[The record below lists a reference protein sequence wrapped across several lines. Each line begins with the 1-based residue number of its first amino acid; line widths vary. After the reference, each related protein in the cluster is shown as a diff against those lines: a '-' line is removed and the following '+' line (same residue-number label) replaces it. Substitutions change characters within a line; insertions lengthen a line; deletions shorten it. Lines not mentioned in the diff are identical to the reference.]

1 MAIFSTAG
9 FSLAYYLFTFFA
21 IEASFAI
28 AWGHW
33 RRDVSFKARRL
44 ALAFGW
50 LGVLRFIFFFA
61 FSTQAA
67 VIKVPLEQALMVIS
81 LGFLAWSFSP
91 VLTRQKLVATGFLI
105 GNTGLALLFFAVDAW
120 LVAGNLTV
128 VWLLWQIAVGLFLLA
143 SQIRQLSPDQIFTTT
158 GVLVLVLGALFQII
172 WGNRQ
177 LIETGAAVFTR
188 LSEMVA
194 YPILVIAVYQEVVE
208 SINVQRQ
215 ALKSL
220 SQATQEQIQG
230 LISLFES
237 TQAIIATLNTTQVL
251 EGAAKGVALAL
262 NVDVCAIALPL
273 ENEPDTLRLVATHNP
288 HRQGRGEAV
297 SFPVSEQHAIKHA
310 LERMRQVKINT
321 AHSDPQLRFLFA
333 LMGAVDQT
341 GPLVIQP
348 LILHDTP
355 IGVLLAGNPY
365 SRRAFIPT
373 EFQLIHSL
381 ANQTAIALEN
391 ARAYQGVVNKS
402 HHLAWTLRNKE
413 QDSSRKMAALEAELQ
428 KSREETTIISQKL
441 YEQESIARRSQQS
454 LTDYQQQISALSTQ
468 MKAARRKIETVLAEN
483 KRLATISSSRR
494 EHGEKLRQAEE
505 EIKSLREQLTEAN
518 MEAGEAQK
526 LSRALQELQTRSR
539 KLARALR
546 ISHRKQ
552 QQAAAMPLA
561 LTSPQINT
569 ELENMSCGVLIS
581 NQQGKIDRVNPA
593 TAALFNMDSS
603 KLIGKKMLDVIDDDQ
618 WRQTIRQSAKRDE
631 GVASATLTLGERVV
645 KATVSP
651 ITNPGNGQVNGSIV
665 ILYDATEE
673 FETQQARDEFV
684 ASLAQELRTPMT
696 SIIGYVDLLLGE
708 SVGMIGDMQRKFLQ
722 RVKANIERMESL
734 LNDLIGIAAIDAGQ
748 LEINPVALDIAEI
761 VEEAIIGAKTQIEE
775 KEIQLQLNLPEHTP
789 VIEADPACMQQV
801 MVNLL
806 SNATKTTPVGGMVE
820 VRAGITDCEDCP
832 QITTDD
838 EEQKWLRI
846 SITDSGGGIAEK
858 DAGRVF
864 ERLYK
869 ADNPLI
875 QGLGETGVGLSI
887 VKHLIEAHNG
897 AVWFDTEMGKGTTF
911 HFALPIVDYV
921 NDPWQE
927 VDVPPLDLNSDH

>member
-1 MAIFSTAG
+1 VAIFSTAG

-28 AWGHW
+28 AWEHW
-33 RRDVSFKARRL
+33 RRDVSLKARRL

-50 LGVLRFIFFFA
+50 MGALRFVFFFV
-61 FSTQAA
+61 FSTQSNT
-67 VIKVPLEQALMVIS
+67 IRVPLEQALMVIS

-91 VLTRQKLVATGFLI
+91 RLNQKEWPATAFLI
-105 GNTGLALLFFAVDAW
+105 GNTTLALLIFAVDAW
-120 LVAGNLTV
+120 AVPASLTV
-128 VWLLWQIAVGLFLLA
+128 VWLIWQIGLGLFLLV
-143 SQIRQLSPDQIFTTT
+143 SQLQSLSPDQMFTTT
-158 GVLVLVLGALFQII
+158 GVLVLILGGVFQLI

-177 LIETGAAVFTR
+177 LAETGVAIFTR

-194 YPILVIAVYQEVVE
+194 YPILVVAVYQEVLE

-237 TQAIIATLNTTQVL
+237 TQAIVSTLNTAQVL
-251 EGAAKGVALAL
+251 DGAAKSVALAL

-273 ENEPDTLRLVATHNP
+273 ENEPDTLRMVASHNP
-288 HRQGRGEAV
+288 RRAGRGEDV
-297 SFPVSEQHAIKHA
+297 SFPLSEQRAIKHA
-310 LERMRQVKINT
+310 LERVRQIQINT
-321 AHSDPQLRFLFA
+321 AHTDPQLKFLFA
-333 LMGAVDQT
+333 LMGAIDQT

-348 LILHDTP
+348 LVRHDAP
-355 IGVLLAGNPY
+355 IGVLLVGNPY

-381 ANQTAIALEN
+381 ADHAAIALEN
-391 ARAYQGVVNKS
+391 ARAYQNVVNKS

-413 QDSSRKMAALEAELQ
+413 QDSSRKMAALEAELH
-428 KSREETTIISQKL
+428 KSREETTIMSQKL
-441 YEQESIARRSQQS
+441 LEQESLARRSQKS
-454 LTDYQQQISALSTQ
+454 LTDYQQQIKTLSAQ
-468 MKAARRKIETVLAEN
+468 MKAARQKIERLLAEN
-483 KRLATISSSRR
+483 KHLSSIPSAQP
-494 EHGEKLRQAEE
+494 EPTEKLRQAEDE
-505 EIKSLREQLTEAN
+505 LDALRTQLAEAN
-518 MEAGEAQK
+518 MEAAEAQK
-526 LSRALQELQTRSR
+526 LGQALEELQTRSR

-546 ISHRKQ
+546 ISYRKQ

-561 LTSPQINT
+561 LTSPQINA

-593 TAALFNMDSS
+593 TADLFNMDSN
-603 KLIGKKMLDVIDDDQ
+603 KLIGKKLLDVVDDDQ
-618 WRQTIRQSAKRDE
+618 WRQTIRQSAEQEE
-631 GVASATLTLGERVV
+631 GVTSAMLTMGERVV

-651 ITNPGNGQVNGSIV
+651 ITNPGNGQINGNIV

-748 LEINPVALDIAEI
+748 LEISPVALDMAE
-761 VEEAIIGAKTQIEE
+761 VAEEAIIGAKTQI
-775 KEIQLQLNLPEHTP
+775 
-789 VIEADPACMQQV
+789 
-801 MVNLL
+801 
-806 SNATKTTPVGGMVE
+806 
-820 VRAGITDCEDCP
+820 
-832 QITTDD
+832 
-838 EEQKWLRI
+838 
-846 SITDSGGGIAEK
+846 
-858 DAGRVF
+858 
-864 ERLYK
+864 
-869 ADNPLI
+869 
-875 QGLGETGVGLSI
+875 
-887 VKHLIEAHNG
+887 
-897 AVWFDTEMGKGTTF
+897 
-911 HFALPIVDYV
+911 
-921 NDPWQE
+921 
-927 VDVPPLDLNSDH
+927 

>member
-1 MAIFSTAG
+1 VAIFSTAG

-33 RRDVSFKARRL
+33 RRDVSLKARRL

-50 LGVLRFIFFFA
+50 LGALRFVFFFM
-61 FSTQAA
+61 FSTQSTA
-67 VIKVPLEQALMVIS
+67 VKVSLEQALMVIS
-81 LGFLAWSFSP
+81 LGLLAWSFSP
-91 VLTRQKLVATGFLI
+91 GLTQKKLAATGFLI
-105 GNTGLALLFFAVDAW
+105 GNTALALLFFAVDAW
-120 LVAGNLTV
+120 LAPGDLTV
-128 VWLLWQIAVGLFLLA
+128 VWLLWQMAVGLFLLA
-143 SQIRQLSPDQIFTTT
+143 SQLRQFSPDQIFTTT
-158 GVLVLVLGALFQII
+158 GVLVLILGGLFQII

-177 LIETGAAVFTR
+177 LIETGTAVFTR

-194 YPILVIAVYQEVVE
+194 YPVLVIAVYQEVVE

-220 SQATQEQIQG
+220 SQASKEQIQG

-237 TQAIIATLNTTQVL
+237 TQEIVSTLNTTQVL

-273 ENEPDTLRLVATHNP
+273 ENEPDTLRMVATYNP

-321 AHSDPQLRFLFA
+321 AHSDPQLKFLFA
-333 LMGAVDQT
+333 LMGAIDRT

-348 LILHDTP
+348 LVLHDTS

-468 MKAARRKIETVLAEN
+468 MKAARRKIETLLAEN
-483 KRLATISSSRR
+483 KRLSTISSSHR
-494 EHGEKLRQAEE
+494 EHSEKLRQAEE
-505 EIKSLREQLTEAN
+505 EIASLREQLTEAN
-518 MEAGEAQK
+518 LEAGEAQK

-546 ISHRKQ
+546 ISHRK

-603 KLIGKKMLDVIDDDQ
+603 RLIGKKLLDVIDDDH
-618 WRQTIRQSAKRDE
+618 WRQTIRQSAKREE
-631 GVASATLTLGERVV
+631 GVVSTTLTMGERVV

-651 ITNPGNGQVNGSIV
+651 ITNPGNGQVNGNIV

-748 LEINPVALDIAEI
+748 LEINPVALDMAEI

-801 MVNLL
+801 LVNLL
-806 SNATKTTPVGGMVE
+806 SNATKTTPVGGIVE
-820 VRAGITDCEDCP
+820 VQAGITDGEDCP
-832 QITTDD
+832 QIAVDNED
-838 EEQKWLRI
+838 QKWLRV

-911 HFALPIVDYV
+911 HFVLPIVDYV